1 MSTEKPAALSGNR
14 VARRR
19 RILLASLAVGAV
31 VLLRHDYWQWTAVG
45 PVLLGVLPVGL
56 WWQAGVSVLASLAMA
71 LMVRWAWPAELEQVA
86 GEPPESGPEPPRPDG
101 APRR

>member
-1 MSTEKPAALSGNR
+1 MSGERLAASPGNR

-19 RILLASLAVGAV
+19 RILLASLAVAVV

-45 PVLLGVLPVGL
+45 PLLLGVLPVGL

-71 LMVRWAWPAELEQVA
+71 LMVRWAWPAELEEAA
-86 GEPPESGPEPPRPDG
+86 GEPSETGPEPPR
-101 APRR
+101 R